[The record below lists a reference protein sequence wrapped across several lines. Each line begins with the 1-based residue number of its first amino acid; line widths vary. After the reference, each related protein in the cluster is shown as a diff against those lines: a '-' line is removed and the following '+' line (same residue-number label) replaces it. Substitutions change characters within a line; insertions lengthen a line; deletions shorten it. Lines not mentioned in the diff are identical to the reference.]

1 MLTLNSPIVVK
12 LKFPI
17 QPFPRLLMAVLYNS
31 KEIFVVVVVVALKSY
46 MLCFIVV
53 LSLCYCVSSWV
64 KLLLLARITSPL
76 IMNLWCDMNRQTL
89 GTRYRSAYPYVTH
102 TYTHT
107 HIKLLCEHANKCVEA
122 LAKLEHWLALAWW
135 NTQRLVNSFHWV
147 FFTLSSWGWR

>member
-1 MLTLNSPIVVK
+1 
-12 LKFPI
+12 
-17 QPFPRLLMAVLYNS
+17 
-31 KEIFVVVVVVALKSY
+31 

-102 TYTHT
+102 THT
-107 HIKLLCEHANKCVEA
+107 HMSHTQIKHLCEHANKCEEA
-122 LAKLEHWLALAWW
+122 LAKLEHWLALACW

-147 FFTLSSWGWR
+147 FFTLSSWGWRWKRNENKNVQTKGLTARERWGRAKWGQTETIMLTENLF